1 MLPLLLT
8 LPASAAGMV
17 ESRFL
22 PPARPAGPSGF
33 LLGVPARRVPHHK
46 GSAGSV
52 TPFRGRRFPSARGP
66 RRGVLTRIR
75 ASAPAIQAACH
86 QARLSRR
93 SSVSVLVTDRAV
105 LRR

>member
-8 LPASAAGMV
+8 LPASAPGMV

-33 LLGVPARRVPHHK
+33 LLGAPARRAPHHK

-52 TPFRGRRFPSARGP
+52 TLFRGRRFPSARGH
-66 RRGVLTRIR
+66 RLGVLRRIPT
-75 ASAPAIQAACH
+75 SAPAIPAACH

-93 SSVSVLVTDRAV
+93 SSVSV
-105 LRR
+105 